1 VALLKTIA
9 VVVAAVL
16 VLYAL
21 FTVIHFL
28 AATFWT
34 ILEILVVVLLVVGVY
49 QYFKRQ
55 KAH

>member
-9 VVVAAVL
+9 VVVAAIL

-34 ILEILVVVLLVVGVY
+34 ILELAVVVLLVVGVY
-49 QYFKRQ
+49 HYFKRQ

>member
-1 VALLKTIA
+1 MALLKTIG
-9 VVVAAVL
+9 VVIVAVL

-34 ILEILVVVLLVVGVY
+34 ILELAVVVLLVVGVY
-49 QYFKRQ
+49 HYFKRQ
-55 KAH
+55 KTT